1 MREHAAEGPATGA
14 TEEAARIDAPVA
26 LARGGPLTP
35 ADVLG
40 LQRQAGNRVTM
51 ALLQRETATAGATLR
66 WGSKG
71 TEVLRLQMHLNL
83 LDEVKQELEVDS
95 IYGPITTGAVKEFQ
109 SAHSLKPTGV
119 ADAETLGAVAEAG
132 SEDQDQ
138 EAIARKIFNLGGKA
152 YERRKFGHA
161 YGFFTRA
168 YEMSGRPGLLF
179 SRAQALRKLGG
190 RRKEAI
196 VLYEAYLATGHDVR
210 DADAKAAI
218 AELSTPAK
226 TGDDAADEATAKA
239 IFNKGGAYY
248 EAGDFAHAA
257 DEFDRAAELS
267 GRAGPVFSE
276 AQALRKLGGRRD
288 DAIALYEQYLAT
300 GHGVRDADTKKALAE
315 LRTPDKTGDEAADEA
330 TAKAIFNKGGASYQA
345 GDYGHAADE
354 FARAAELSGRA
365 GPVFSEAQALRKLGG
380 RTEDA
385 ISLYEQYLA
394 TGHGVRDADAQLMI
408 EILTTHGAGPY

>member
-1 MREHAAEGPATGA
+1 MREHAAEGPATEA
-14 TEEAARIDAPVA
+14 TEEAGPVVA
-26 LARGGPLTP
+26 LGRGAPLTP
-35 ADVLG
+35 AGVLG
-40 LQRQAGNRVTM
+40 LQRQAGNRLTM
-51 ALLQRETATAGATLR
+51 ALLQRETATVGATLR
-66 WGSKG
+66 SGSKG
-71 TEVLRLQMHLNL
+71 NEVLRLQMHLNL

-119 ADAETLGAVAEAG
+119 ADAATLGAVAKAG
-132 SEDQDQ
+132 LEDQDQ

-168 YEMSGRPGLLF
+168 YEMSGRPGVLF

-190 RRKEAI
+190 RRQEAI
-196 VLYEAYLATGHDVR
+196 VLYEAYLATGHGVR

-218 AELSTPAK
+218 ADLSTPAK

-239 IFNKGGAYY
+239 IFAKGGAYY
-248 EAGDFAHAA
+248 E
-257 DEFDRAAELS
+257 
-267 GRAGPVFSE
+267 
-276 AQALRKLGGRRD
+276 
-288 DAIALYEQYLAT
+288 
-300 GHGVRDADTKKALAE
+300 
-315 LRTPDKTGDEAADEA
+315 
-330 TAKAIFNKGGASYQA
+330 A

-408 EILTTHGAGPY
+408 ELLTTHGAGPY